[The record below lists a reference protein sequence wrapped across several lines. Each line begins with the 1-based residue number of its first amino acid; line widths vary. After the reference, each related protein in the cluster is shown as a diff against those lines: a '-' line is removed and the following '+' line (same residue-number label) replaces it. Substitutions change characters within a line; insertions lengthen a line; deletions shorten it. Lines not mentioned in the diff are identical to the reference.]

1 MRCHDERFALQ
12 LPSGRRRFPSG
23 NLAHYQK
30 RGKPIGLVHKINL
43 IKNGIKYHITSNYL
57 GVLMSYIIYTTK
69 PIFRTVLTIFPQ
81 CRLVLD
87 LCQSN
92 WCARLTCG
100 SFRITDYLHQT
111 MVSLTSSLGF
121 LFSSSLGRRSMCGCC
136 LISEV
141 NAHQTWPKKLNKTK
155 RVKLLW
161 SPHALSSFN

>member
-1 MRCHDERFALQ
+1 
-12 LPSGRRRFPSG
+12 
-23 NLAHYQK
+23 
-30 RGKPIGLVHKINL
+30 
-43 IKNGIKYHITSNYL
+43 
-57 GVLMSYIIYTTK
+57 MSYIIYTTK

-155 RVKLLW
+155 RVKFLW
-161 SPHALSSFN
+161 SPHALSSFKSPLIKPSSLICKVCQLFYESTGGLATSAGKKSEKTVKGKTKLSQSQN